1 MCCELGRGVCICQV
15 KEWEGSVMIWSS
27 GFLKSCYYC
36 LPGPHRCV
44 AFYSAASVN
53 WWTFWN
59 LSWVTWLPS
68 VKLQRSPWCFWGYAL
83 DVVHLLKNIPNS
95 SNLLTLVTSLKLKL
109 AMATFLQC
117 YGCRKMTPS
126 VYQLVQYK
134 CPFTL
139 LSQNKHMSNNNKEV
153 CLPLHNQNSRRHSI
167 PRSLSPGN
175 GGTIGI
181 TVETLQNEKISTDGE
196 TWDLQTY

>member
-36 LPGPHRCV
+36 LPGLHRCV

-109 AMATFLQC
+109 AMATFLHSVMAVEKWHHLCISWFSINVPSLC
-117 YGCRKMTPS
+117 YHKINTCQITTRKC
-126 VYQLVQYK
+126 VYHCTTKTAGDIVFPGP
-134 CPFTL
+134 CP
-139 LSQNKHMSNNNKEV
+139 QV
-153 CLPLHNQNSRRHSI
+153 
-167 PRSLSPGN
+167 
-175 GGTIGI
+175 
-181 TVETLQNEKISTDGE
+181 TVEQLE
-196 TWDLQTY
+196 